1 MADRAEQEI
10 SLIPADKLRVAGPP
24 ETETLSTPEIPAPML
39 DMHAPHQL
47 VHTWKDFFIH
57 IATIVV
63 GLLIAVALEQSI
75 EALHHRNQRSKL
87 EEEMHAVFESD
98 AKVDDEDLRKLAR
111 FRVYLAELR
120 AAIQARLG
128 GQSSPAAPAADDPRM
143 AILIIYPSLAPY
155 EAAKENG
162 TVALLPT
169 DRLRLYNRI
178 SYARDLTAASR
189 DRWYAGLTALAS
201 FRERYVDSAGSLGIG
216 EIAKSPEL
224 GSLSATE
231 LAEYARIVS
240 ASIKETDLVGA
251 RLKIFDIECQA
262 ILDGARNEFDLIEK
276 ISRANAK

>member
-1 MADRAEQEI
+1 
-10 SLIPADKLRVAGPP
+10 
-24 ETETLSTPEIPAPML
+24 ML

-75 EALHHRNQRSKL
+75 EALHHLNQRSKI
-87 EEEMHAVFESD
+87 EDEMHAVLESD
-98 AKVDDEDLRKLAR
+98 VKVDEENFRKLAR
-111 FRVYLAELR
+111 FRAYLAELR
-120 AAIQARLG
+120 AAVQARLA
-128 GQSSPAAPAADDPRM
+128 GQPSPTAPAVDDPRM

-162 TVALLPT
+162 TAALLPT
-169 DRLRLYNRI
+169 DRLRLFSRI
-178 SYARDLTAASR
+178 SYARDLTGVSR

-201 FRERYVDSAGSLGIG
+201 YRERYVDSAGSLGIG
-216 EIAKSPEL
+216 EIARSPEL

-240 ASIKETDLVGA
+240 ASIKETDIVGA
-251 RLKIFDIECQA
+251 RLKIFDIECRA
-262 ILDGARNEFDLIEK
+262 ILGGARNEFDLIEK
-276 ISRANAK
+276 ISRANTG